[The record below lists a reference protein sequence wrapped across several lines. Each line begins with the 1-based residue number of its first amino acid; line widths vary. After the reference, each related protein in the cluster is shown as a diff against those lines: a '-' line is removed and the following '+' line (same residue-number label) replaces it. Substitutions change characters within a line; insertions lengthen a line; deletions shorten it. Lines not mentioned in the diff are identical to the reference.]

1 MLARFLAISNVSIL
15 KNLLI
20 TDVQV
25 RQIQARIPDLLD
37 DVSQF
42 REPLAARVRV
52 GRESSARARSV
63 RQFAAFSR
71 LSSASKSF
79 SSDWGTCRHARQATR
94 SSWRTSECRNWSRPP

>member
-1 MLARFLAISNVSIL
+1 MLARFLGHFNVSIL

-52 GRESSARARSV
+52 GREAPRAPDQCGSLRPFLVSALPRN
-63 RQFAAFSR
+63 
-71 LSSASKSF
+71 LF
-79 SSDWGTCRHARQATR
+79 SSDWARAATR
-94 SSWRTSECRNWSRPP
+94 GKPRGHRGALRNAAIGR